1 MAVVGPSV
9 GSTLHMSSWLDRV
22 LSGGAGGEVELV
34 RRYSHRLMGL
44 ARKQLPARVRTRL
57 DAEDVV
63 QSVYRTFFRR
73 LNDGEFAFDDSH
85 DLWQLLAAIT
95 FRKARNAVKFHHR
108 QRRDVRRERPL
119 APGTGADDE
128 ELPDPSD
135 SDLDVLFSSL
145 EELLAG
151 LPDTHRAIVVARLEG
166 ESVDAIAQRVRRTR
180 QTVSRVLSQ
189 VRKYASARVEE
200 LP

>member
-1 MAVVGPSV
+1 
-9 GSTLHMSSWLDRV
+9 MSDWLDRV
-22 LSGGAGGEVELV
+22 LSASPGSQREVVE
-34 RRYSHRLMGL
+34 RYTYRLLAL

-73 LNDGEFAFDDSH
+73 LNEGEFAFDDSH

-108 QRRDVRRERPL
+108 QRRDVRRDQPL
-119 APGTGADDE
+119 QPPGADSRE
-128 ELPDPSD
+128 AELPDPGD
-135 SDLDVLFSSL
+135 TDLDFLVASL

-151 LPDTHRAIVVARLEG
+151 LPESHREIVVARLEG
-166 ESVDAIAQRVRRTR
+166 QTLEEIARRVRRTR
-180 QTVSRVLSQ
+180 QTVARVLNL
-189 VRKYASARVEE
+189 VRELATERVEE
-200 LP
+200 QP